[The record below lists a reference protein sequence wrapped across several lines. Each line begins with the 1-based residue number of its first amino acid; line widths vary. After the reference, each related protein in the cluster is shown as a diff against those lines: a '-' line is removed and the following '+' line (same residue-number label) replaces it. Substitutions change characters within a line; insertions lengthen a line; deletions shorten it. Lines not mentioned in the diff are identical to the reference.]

1 MLDFGIVFC
10 IAAILLV
17 NAKQPILMLMPTFEE
32 SAMKTIDLRSDT
44 VTVPSPQMR
53 EAIFKAEVGDDVY
66 DEDPTVNSLQ
76 ERVAKLL
83 GKEKAL
89 FVSSGTMGNLI
100 SLLVHCSRGDQAIVG
115 DASHINLWEQ
125 NGASSLGGIS
135 LKTLQNNLDGTIA
148 LSSIENAINPD
159 NIHCTKT
166 RLICLENTWNGHP
179 LSLDYVKQVRAIAI
193 RHSLKMHIDGARM
206 FNACLALNVTP
217 SKLVEDFDS
226 VQFCFSK
233 GLSAPVGSM
242 VCGSEAFIYEAKRMR
257 KLLGGGMRQVGIL
270 AAACNVALDTMVDR
284 LPEDHETAKRFA
296 EGLAKLSHIK
306 VDASQTKTN
315 MIFFD
320 SARPNVSRIELQQQL
335 QANKILVGIE
345 QRLGI
350 RAVTHYGITNEDID
364 EALARIEK
372 LALIS
377 SYQ

>member
-1 MLDFGIVFC
+1 
-10 IAAILLV
+10 
-17 NAKQPILMLMPTFEE
+17 
-32 SAMKTIDLRSDT
+32 MKTIDLRSDT